1 MKDFVFCLEVIYP
14 TRQGVGKRNFY
25 FTDRKEAEVFRVAVV
40 GEYSKVNTLKA
51 FLPETCKSALEKLR
65 QDIRTA
71 RNEPA
76 SSNRS
81 Y

>member
-1 MKDFVFCLEVIYP
+1 MKDFVFCLEVSYP
-14 TRQGVGKRNFY
+14 TRQGVGKRSFY
-25 FTDRKEAEVFRVAVV
+25 FTDRKEAEIFRVAVQ
-40 GEYSKVNTLKA
+40 GEYSKVNTIKG

-71 RNEPA
+71 RDEPTT
-76 SSNRS
+76 SNRI